1 MKALILAAGEGRRM
15 RPLTAQTPK
24 PLLTV
29 GGTPLLEH
37 HIVRLREAGVTQM
50 VVNAAYL
57 AEQITDFCGDGARW
71 GVSISLSKEPMPL
84 ETAGGIIEAM
94 PLLGN
99 APFLVVNADIYTDFP
114 YASLLRKD
122 VMPACGH
129 LVLVQNPEHNR
140 AGDFSLIDNQVRPPG
155 EHGEAGRGSLAGTL
169 TFSGIA
175 VYHPGFFAGFGRGKR
190 PLKPLLDAAIA
201 DHRLSGERYDGVW
214 SDVGTPDRLAALE
227 AQVAP

>member
-99 APFLVVNADIYTDFP
+99 APFLVVNADIYTDFT

-155 EHGEAGRGSLAGTL
+155 
-169 TFSGIA
+169 
-175 VYHPGFFAGFGRGKR
+175 
-190 PLKPLLDAAIA
+190 
-201 DHRLSGERYDGVW
+201 
-214 SDVGTPDRLAALE
+214 
-227 AQVAP
+227 

>member
-1 MKALILAAGEGRRM
+1 M

-37 HIVRLREAGVTQM
+37 HIVRLRAAGVTQM

-71 GVSISLSKEPMPL
+71 GVSISLSREPMPL

-99 APFLVVNADIYTDFP
+99 APFLVVNADIYTDFT

-155 EHGEAGRGSLAGTL
+155 EHGEAGRGSLACTL

-175 VYHPGFFAGFGRGKR
+175 VYHPGFFARFERGKR

-201 DHRLSGERYDGVW
+201 DHRLSGERYGGLW
-214 SDVGTPDRLAALE
+214 SDVGTPERLAALE

>member
-71 GVSISLSKEPMPL
+71 GVSISLSREPMPL

-99 APFLVVNADIYTDFP
+99 APFLVVNADVYTDFT

-155 EHGEAGRGSLAGTL
+155 EDGEAGRGSLAGTL

-214 SDVGTPDRLAALE
+214 SDVGTPERLATLE

>member
-1 MKALILAAGEGRRM
+1 M

-37 HIVRLREAGVTQM
+37 HIVRLRAAGVTQM

-71 GVSISLSKEPMPL
+71 GVSISLSREPMPL

-99 APFLVVNADIYTDFP
+99 APFLVVNADIYTDFT

-155 EHGEAGRGSLAGTL
+155 EHGEAGRGSLASTL

-175 VYHPGFFAGFGRGKR
+175 VYHPGFFAGFERGKR

-201 DHRLSGERYDGVW
+201 DHRLSGERYGGVW
-214 SDVGTPDRLAALE
+214 SDVGTPERLAALE